1 MLRLACSLPGW
12 KSHESLYIY
21 TTAYSA
27 TIVLYNNNYNIK
39 YIVYSSLTPRTFSKN
54 DIRIDKLRESENLSE
69 IRSSPSLETPHTA
82 GTPGQFSLTYLYRLH
97 PIHPDLISMTA

>member
-1 MLRLACSLPGW
+1 MDVAACRGW
-12 KSHESLYIY
+12 TSHESLYIY

-27 TIVLYNNNYNIK
+27 TIVLYNNYNIK
-39 YIVYSSLTPRTFSKN
+39 YTVYSNLAPRTFSKN

-82 GTPGQFSLTYLYRLH
+82 GTLGLFSLT
-97 PIHPDLISMTA
+97 M